1 MEPSKNSTAEA
12 VSKYRKF
19 SEKMYEWIKNPEDK
33 KQLLTNPGFGNQSV
47 KWYTGGENNENKK
60 INNEV
65 FVNNP

>member
-1 MEPSKNSTAEA
+1 MGYLQGNQE
-12 VSKYRKF
+12 KF
-19 SEKMYEWIKNPEDK
+19 VG
-33 KQLLTNPGFGNQSV
+33 NPGFGNQSV

>member
-1 MEPSKNSTAEA
+1 MLSKIWVQALIYMGYLQRNQE
-12 VSKYRKF
+12 KF
-19 SEKMYEWIKNPEDK
+19 VG
-33 KQLLTNPGFGNQSV
+33 NPGFGNQSV